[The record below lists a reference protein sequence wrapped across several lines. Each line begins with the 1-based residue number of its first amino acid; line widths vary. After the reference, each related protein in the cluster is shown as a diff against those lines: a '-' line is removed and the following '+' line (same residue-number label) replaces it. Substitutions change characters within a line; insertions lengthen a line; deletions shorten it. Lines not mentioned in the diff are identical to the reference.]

1 MLFLDVLYVG
11 FATVAVM
18 ALLQVLMYVA
28 FKVLYPPPPQII
40 HVPVAAAPAPP
51 AAPPSVHIPFPI
63 GPPPDAPPALTQSTQ
78 EVQVPE
84 YEPRL
89 QSATTSS
96 RMDTGL
102 PDGLQETRPDGT

>member
-11 FATVAVM
+11 FATVTVM
-18 ALLQVLMYVA
+18 ALLQVLMYVT
-28 FKVLYPPPPQII
+28 FKVLAPPQII
-40 HVPVAAAPAPP
+40 HVPVPAPAPP
-51 AAPPSVHIPFPI
+51 APPPSVHIPFPI
-63 GPPPDAPPALTQSTQ
+63 GPPPGAPPALTQQPQ

-102 PDGLQETRPDGT
+102 PDGLQETRPDGL